1 MPIKSNTIKIAICF
15 AVGLVCG
22 TVTKA
27 LLSSP
32 QRQVASPSLPSKF
45 PNEHNKILAPVK
57 VEIGKIEFVPET
69 DDATLE
75 VVGRITLKQNLG
87 SQVDYTWNLPDGV
100 SLMEGQMSDSLQ
112 GMTAGQTAEL
122 RIVVSGFSK
131 LHQRSIS
138 LSASS
143 LAGDKRIGNSDIL
156 VSRPEDTFEA
166 AAPELNIQAEE
177 QLGKGSRRSQSGS
190 SN

>member
-15 AVGLVCG
+15 AIGLVCG

-32 QRQVASPSLPSKF
+32 ERQLASPTHATKWQPS
-45 PNEHNKILAPVK
+45 EHNKSLAPLK
-57 VEIGKIEFVPET
+57 VDILKPEFPPET
-69 DDATLE
+69 DEASVEIT
-75 VVGRITLKQNLG
+75 GHITLAQTMGN
-87 SQVDYTWNLPDGV
+87 QIDYTWNLPDGV
-100 SLMEGQMSDSLQ
+100 SLVEGQMSDSLQ

-122 RIVVSGFSK
+122 KIVVTGFSK
-131 LHQRSIS
+131 LQQRAIS

-143 LAGDKRIGNSDIL
+143 LMGNQRVGNSAVL

-166 AAPELNIQAEE
+166 AAPELNQLADE
-177 QLGKGSRRSQSGS
+177 QLGKGSRRRGQ
-190 SN
+190 

>member
-32 QRQVASPSLPSKF
+32 ERQLASPALATKWQPA
-45 PNEHNKILAPVK
+45 EHNKAMAPLKVDILKLEFPAETDESS
-57 VEIGKIEFVPET
+57 VEIVGHL
-69 DDATLE
+69 TL
-75 VVGRITLKQNLG
+75 VHSMGQP
-87 SQVDYTWNLPDGV
+87 VDYTWNLPDGV
-100 SLMEGQMSDSLQ
+100 SLIGGQMSDSLQ
-112 GMTAGQTAEL
+112 GMKSGQTAEL
-122 RIVVSGFSK
+122 KIVVTGFSK
-131 LHQRSIS
+131 TQQRTIS

-143 LAGDKRIGNSDIL
+143 LFGDQRLGNSAIL

-166 AAPELNIQAEE
+166 AAPTLNQQAEE
-177 QLGKGSRRSQSGS
+177 QLGNASTSGQSQ
-190 SN
+190 

>member
-32 QRQVASPSLPSKF
+32 ERQLASPTQATKWQPT
-45 PNEHNKILAPVK
+45 EHNKALAPLK
-57 VEIGKIEFVPET
+57 VDILKLEFPPET
-69 DDATLE
+69 DEASVE
-75 VVGRITLKQNLG
+75 VVGHVTLAQPMG
-87 SQVDYTWNLPDGV
+87 TQIDYTWNLPDGV
-100 SLMEGQMSDSLQ
+100 SLVGGQMSDSLQ

-122 RIVVSGFSK
+122 KIVVTGFSK
-131 LHQRSIS
+131 SQQRAIT

-143 LAGDKRIGNSDIL
+143 LVGNQRVGNSAIL
-156 VSRPEDTFEA
+156 VSRPDETFEA
-166 AAPELNIQAEE
+166 AAPELSQQADE
-177 QLGKGSRRSQSGS
+177 QLGKGSHRRGR
-190 SN
+190 